1 MSTVTSDTSV
11 TTATALADEVL
22 DSRDVS
28 CPLPIIQTA
37 QAMAGLAPGQTLL
50 VKASDPGFEPDIKAW
65 SSRTGNPLLSSERH
79 GNELHVL
86 LRKA

>member
-1 MSTVTSDTSV
+1 MNTAAA
-11 TTATALADEVL
+11 TATAVSNTVADQVL

-37 QAMAGLAPGQTLL
+37 QAVNQLASGQTLL
-50 VKASDPGFEPDIKAW
+50 VKATDPGFEPDIKAW
-65 SSRTGNPLLSSERH
+65 SSRTGNSLLSSERH
-79 GNELHVL
+79 GDELHVL

>member
-1 MSTVTSDTSV
+1 MN
-11 TTATALADEVL
+11 TTAAASRSTAVVADEVL

-37 QAMAGLAPGQTLL
+37 QAIARLAPGQTLL

-65 SSRTGNPLLSSERH
+65 AGRTGNQLLSSERH
-79 GNELHVL
+79 GDELHALV
-86 LRKA
+86 RKA

>member
-1 MSTVTSDTSV
+1 MNS
-11 TTATALADEVL
+11 ATAAASLTTTVADEVL

-37 QAMAGLAPGQTLL
+37 QAIAGLASGQTLL

-65 SSRTGNPLLSSERH
+65 AARTGNQLLSSERV
-79 GNELHVL
+79 GDELHAVV
-86 LRKA
+86 RKA

>member
-1 MSTVTSDTSV
+1 MNTATSTDSV
-11 TTATALADEVL
+11 TTSLADEVL

-37 QAMAGLAPGQTLL
+37 QAMAGLSSGQTLL
-50 VKASDPGFEPDIKAW
+50 VKASDPGFEPDIRAW
-65 SSRTGNPLLSSERH
+65 ASRTGHPLLSSERR
-79 GNELHVL
+79 GDELHVL

>member
-1 MSTVTSDTSV
+1 MNTATSTASVTST
-11 TTATALADEVL
+11 LADAVL
-22 DSRDVS
+22 DSRDVC

-37 QAMAGLAPGQTLL
+37 QAMAGLTSGQTLL

-65 SSRTGNPLLSSERH
+65 SARTGNALLSGQQH
-79 GNELHVL
+79 GNEYHAL

>member
-1 MSTVTSDTSV
+1 MSTTAATAASTVTTV
-11 TTATALADEVL
+11 ADQIL

-37 QAMAGLAPGQTLL
+37 QAIKQLASGQTLL
-50 VKASDPGFEPDIKAW
+50 VKATDSGFEPDIKAW
-65 SSRTGNPLLSSERH
+65 SARTGNELVSSERH
-79 GNELHVL
+79 GNEFHAL

>member
-1 MSTVTSDTSV
+1 MN
-11 TTATALADEVL
+11 TTAAALSSNTVADQVL

-37 QAMAGLAPGQTLL
+37 QAIKQLESGQTLL
-50 VKASDPGFEPDIKAW
+50 VLASDPGFEPDITAW
-65 SSRTGNPLLSSERH
+65 SSRTGNALLSSERH
-79 GNELHVL
+79 GNEIHAL

>member
-1 MSTVTSDTSV
+1 MDTAA
-11 TTATALADEVL
+11 ATAPSITTVADHVL
-22 DSRDVS
+22 DSTEVS

-37 QAMAGLAPGQTLL
+37 QAIKGLASGQTQL
-50 VKASDPGFEPDIKAW
+50 VMASDPGFEPDITAW
-65 SSRTGNPLLSSERH
+65 SSRTGNPIVSTERH

>member
-1 MSTVTSDTSV
+1 MNTATTSTASVTST
-11 TTATALADEVL
+11 LADEVL

-37 QAMAGLAPGQTLL
+37 QAMAGLTSGQTLL

-65 SSRTGNPLLSSERH
+65 SSRTGNPLLSSEKQ
-79 GNELHVL
+79 GDELHVL

>member
-1 MSTVTSDTSV
+1 MNTAAAAAPSITTTV
-11 TTATALADEVL
+11 ADHVL
-22 DSRDVS
+22 DSREVS

-37 QAMAGLAPGQTLL
+37 QAIKDLAPGQTLL
-50 VKASDPGFEPDIKAW
+50 VKATDPGFEPDITAW
-65 SSRTGNPLLSSERH
+65 SARTGNALLSSERH

>member
-1 MSTVTSDTSV
+1 MNTATS
-11 TTATALADEVL
+11 TATATATTLADEVL

-37 QAMAGLAPGQTLL
+37 QAMAGLTSGQTLL
-50 VKASDPGFEPDIKAW
+50 VKASDPGFEPDIEAW
-65 SSRTGNPLLSSERH
+65 ASRTGNPLLSRERH
-79 GNELHVL
+79 GGELHVL

>member
-1 MSTVTSDTSV
+1 MN
-11 TTATALADEVL
+11 TATSTASAATTLADEVL

-37 QAMAGLAPGQTLL
+37 QAMADLTSGQTLL

-65 SSRTGNPLLSSERH
+65 SSRTGNALLSSERH
-79 GNELHVL
+79 GNEIHAL

>member
-1 MSTVTSDTSV
+1 MNTAAAAVTGTTV
-11 TTATALADEVL
+11 ADQVL

-37 QAMAGLAPGQTLL
+37 QAIKQLASGQTLL
-50 VKASDPGFEPDIKAW
+50 VKATDPGFEPDIKAW
-65 SSRTGNPLLSSERH
+65 SSRTGNELVSSERQ
-79 GNELHVL
+79 GNEFHAL

>member
-1 MSTVTSDTSV
+1 MTITNPSATSIV
-11 TTATALADEVL
+11 ADEML

-37 QAMAGLAPGQTLL
+37 QAIKDLASGQTLL
-50 VKASDPGFEPDIKAW
+50 VLASDPGFEPDIKAW
-65 SSRTGNPLLSSERH
+65 SERTGNKLISGEQH
-79 GNELHVL
+79 GNEYHAL

>member
-1 MSTVTSDTSV
+1 MNTVTT
-11 TTATALADEVL
+11 TTARVTASLADEVL

-37 QAMAGLAPGQTLL
+37 QAMAGLSSGQTLL
-50 VKASDPGFEPDIKAW
+50 VMASDPGFEPDIKAW
-65 SSRTGNPLLSSERH
+65 SSRTGNPLISSERR
-79 GNELHVL
+79 GGDLHVL

>member
-1 MSTVTSDTSV
+1 MNTAAA
-11 TTATALADEVL
+11 TATVSTTVADQVL

-37 QAMAGLAPGQTLL
+37 QAINQLASGQTLL
-50 VKASDPGFEPDIKAW
+50 VKATDPGFEPDINAW
-65 SSRTGNPLLSSERH
+65 SSRTGNSLLSSERH
-79 GNELHVL
+79 GDELHVL

>member
-1 MSTVTSDTSV
+1 MH
-11 TTATALADEVL
+11 TATSSSTTTTLADEVL

-37 QAMAGLAPGQTLL
+37 QAIAGLSSGQTLL
-50 VKASDPGFEPDIKAW
+50 VMASDPGFEPDIKAW
-65 SSRTGNPLLSSERH
+65 ASRTGNPLLSSERH

-86 LRKA
+86 VRKA

>member
-1 MSTVTSDTSV
+1 MNTATTAANV
-11 TTATALADEVL
+11 TTVLADEVL
-22 DSRDVS
+22 DSRELS

-37 QAMAGLAPGQTLL
+37 QAMAGLTSGQTLL

-65 SSRTGNPLLSSERH
+65 STRTGNPLLSSEKH
-79 GNELHVL
+79 GDELQVL

>member
-1 MSTVTSDTSV
+1 MNTAAAAAPTTV
-11 TTATALADEVL
+11 ADQVL

-37 QAMAGLAPGQTLL
+37 QAIKHLAPGQTLL
-50 VKASDPGFEPDIKAW
+50 VKATDPGFEPDVKAW
-65 SSRTGNPLLSSERH
+65 SSRTGNELIFSEQQ
-79 GNELHVL
+79 GGEIHVL